1 MRTKKFL
8 PLFAGHHPPAELAA
22 YSVMGKKTSFILHL
36 HPEQV
41 PASTLRYTH
50 TFGLGGMTAL
60 LILLQIT
67 TGILLR
73 FVYVPSPAGA
83 YDSILFLQREVPFGQ
98 FVRNI
103 HHLGGVLLIVISFL
117 HLLRVFF
124 TGAFHPPVRSGNW
137 VIGLVMFLLIM
148 SSNFT
153 GYLLPWDQLSYWA
166 VTVVTSM
173 LGYIP
178 VVGPSLT
185 EWVRGGSE
193 VNASTLLTFFNFHTA
208 VIPLTLIILMVFHF
222 WRVRRAG
229 GVIPPRYAGEK
240 DARMADTVPHLVVR
254 ELAVALVLLAAIF
267 VLALFLDAPLRE
279 RANPAYSP
287 NPAKAPWYFMG
298 IQEMLMHFHPLLGA
312 ILLPLAFLTALFRL
326 PWMRYSRK
334 NQGILFYSEKGKKS
348 ALMSAV
354 TALLLTTLL
363 ILADEY
369 WLHFNL
375 WLPALPSFVSEG
387 IFPLLLYALLFA
399 GYFYLMKKI
408 YVPEPSETVQA
419 VFVFFLVTYTVLSLT
434 GIFFRGPGMMLMW
447 TGML

>member
-1 MRTKKFL
+1 
-8 PLFAGHHPPAELAA
+8 
-22 YSVMGKKTSFILHL
+22 MGKKTSFILHL

-254 ELAVALVLLAAIF
+254 ELAVALVLLAVIF

-399 GYFYLMKKI
+399 GYFYLIKKI

>member
-1 MRTKKFL
+1 
-8 PLFAGHHPPAELAA
+8 
-22 YSVMGKKTSFILHL
+22 MGKKNSFILHL

-254 ELAVALVLLAAIF
+254 ELAVALVLLAVIF

>member
-166 VTVVTSM
+166 VTIATSM

-178 VVGPSLT
+178 GIGIYLQKMI
-185 EWVRGGSE
+185 RGGPE
-193 VNASTLLTFFNFHTA
+193 VGAATLQLFYFFHTTVVPA
-208 VIPLTLIILMVFHF
+208 LMFLLMAYHF
-222 WRVRRAG
+222 WFVRKAG
-229 GVIPPRYAGEK
+229 GVLVPAAASAGQGRGDK
-240 DARMADTVPHLVVR
+240 TVPLSELLVR
-254 ELAVALVLLAAIF
+254 ECAFAAVVTCMLLIF
-267 VLALFLDAPLRE
+267 SMFVDAPLTGM
-279 RANPAYSP
+279 ANPDLTP
-287 NPAKAPWYFMG
+287 PTVKAPWYFMG
-298 IQEMLMHFHPLLGA
+298 LQEFLMHIH
-312 ILLPLAFLTALFRL
+312 
-326 PWMRYSRK
+326 
-334 NQGILFYSEKGKKS
+334 
-348 ALMSAV
+348 
-354 TALLLTTLL
+354 
-363 ILADEY
+363 
-369 WLHFNL
+369 
-375 WLPALPSFVSEG
+375 PSFVAFVMPGFVIGFFIYISYQKDPGINTGVWFNSDEG
-387 IFPLLLYALLFA
+387 KRQVINGAVFSFILTAVLIIATEHGLDFRSWFPSLPLIVSTGFFPLLLYMIPA
-399 GYFYLMKKI
+399 GGYVWYIWKKQKVNTPELYLVISTIIIMA
-408 YVPEPSETVQA
+408 Y
-419 VFVFFLVTYTVLSLT
+419 LVMMLT
-434 GIFFRGPGMMLMW
+434 GLWLRGESMKMIFP
-447 TGML
+447 

>member
-1 MRTKKFL
+1 
-8 PLFAGHHPPAELAA
+8 
-22 YSVMGKKTSFILHL
+22 MGKKTSFILHL
-36 HPEQV
+36 HPDQV

-60 LILLQIT
+60 LILLQIV

-98 FVRNI
+98 FIRNI
-103 HHLGGVLLIVISFL
+103 HHLGGVLLIIISFL

-148 SSNFT
+148 FSNFT
-153 GYLLPWDQLSYWA
+153 GYLMPWDQLSYWA

-178 VVGPSLT
+178 LAGASLT

-193 VNASTLLTFFNFHTA
+193 VNATTLLTFFNFHTA
-208 VIPLTLIILMVFHF
+208 IIPLTLIILMIFHF

-229 GVIPPRYAGEK
+229 GVIPPRREGEK
-240 DARMADTVPHLVVR
+240 DARMVDTVPHLVVR
-254 ELAVALVLLAAIF
+254 EAAVALVLLAVILF
-267 VLALFLDAPLRE
+267 LALFLDAPLRE

-312 ILLPLAFLTALFRL
+312 ILLPLAFLTVLFRL
-326 PWMRYSRK
+326 PWMKYSRR
-334 NQGILFYSEKGKKS
+334 NQGILFYSAKGRKS
-348 ALMSAV
+348 ARMSAI
-354 TALLLTTLL
+354 TAFLLTTLL

-369 WLHFNL
+369 WIHFNL
-375 WLPALPSFVSEG
+375 WFPTLPSFISEG
-387 IFPLLLYALLFA
+387 MFPLLLYALLFT
-399 GYFYLMKKI
+399 GYFYLLKKI

-419 VFVFFLVTYTVLSLT
+419 VFVFFLITYTVLSLT
-434 GIFFRGPGMMLMW
+434 GIFFRGPGMMLTW
-447 TGML
+447 P

>member
-1 MRTKKFL
+1 
-8 PLFAGHHPPAELAA
+8 
-22 YSVMGKKTSFILHL
+22 
-36 HPEQV
+36 
-41 PASTLRYTH
+41 
-50 TFGLGGMTAL
+50 MTAL
-60 LILLQIT
+60 LILLQIL

-83 YDSILFLQREVPFGQ
+83 YDSILFLQREIPFGQ

-137 VIGLVMFLLIM
+137 VIGLVLFLLIM
-148 SSNFT
+148 FSNFT

-185 EWVRGGSE
+185 EWARGGSE

-208 VIPLTLIILMVFHF
+208 VIPFTMLVLMVFHF

-229 GVIPPRYAGEK
+229 GVIPPRREGEK
-240 DARMADTVPHLVVR
+240 DTRMVDTVPHLVVR
-254 ELAVALVLLAAIF
+254 EAAVALALLAAIF

-312 ILLPLAFLTALFRL
+312 ILLPLAFLTTLFWL
-326 PWMRYSRK
+326 PWIKYSKRQ
-334 NQGILFYSEKGKKS
+334 QGVLFYSETGKKS
-348 ALMSAV
+348 ALMSGLF
-354 TALLLTTLL
+354 ALLLTVVL

-369 WLHFNL
+369 WIHFNL
-375 WLPALPSFVSEG
+375 WFPNLPLLISDG
-387 IFPLLLYALLFA
+387 LFPLLLYALLFS
-399 GYFYLMKKI
+399 GYFLLLKK
-408 YVPEPSETVQA
+408 YYTPEPSETVQA
-419 VFVFFLVTYTVLSLT
+419 VFVFFLVTYSVLSLT
-434 GIFFRGPGMMLMW
+434 GIFFRGPGMMLVW
-447 TGML
+447 P